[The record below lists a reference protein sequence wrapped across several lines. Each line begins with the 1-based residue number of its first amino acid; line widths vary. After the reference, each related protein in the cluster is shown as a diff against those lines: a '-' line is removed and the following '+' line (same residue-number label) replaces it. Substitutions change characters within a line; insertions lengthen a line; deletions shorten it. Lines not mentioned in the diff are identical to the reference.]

1 MLKWMKA
8 KKINFMIS
16 KFLLCILD
24 ILWSNE
30 TKRFIQGV
38 VSTVQRVNGWW
49 NERRYVSRM
58 AEKTLKIILLGLWR
72 WKRVHSL
79 EGQILRS
86 CLITMGS
93 KTKWISNLMNRRHEE
108 MAFFEVEDYLFIMKK
123 GKNFLKISCG

>member
-1 MLKWMKA
+1 
-8 KKINFMIS
+8 MIS

-93 KTKWISNLMNRRHEE
+93 KTK
-108 MAFFEVEDYLFIMKK
+108 
-123 GKNFLKISCG
+123 